1 MDTKPGYEMADD
13 LPLVLWQCGYNGA
26 ALNWRMDNSPQLGDL
41 IPAPSSPEDV
51 ETLRHAH
58 VQDKKPLDPIETFR
72 RNFLELNEIWTQQR
86 LKSIIL
92 KHHVTALASH
102 APPSLPPPPPPPP
115 GPPTPTPKG
124 TRPAKEV
131 MTLTPHGAGRFCKT
145 TKYIPL
151 LERRRGDLPE
161 VANRKWAE
169 GRGKDKMAVRAG
181 NKAKSDAE
189 RAVNL
194 EKKAEAKRVQEEE
207 RGRSE

>member
-1 MDTKPGYEMADD
+1 MQSSRPSTPVSREVMDTKPGYEMADD

-92 KHHVTALASH
+92 KHHVTA
-102 APPSLPPPPPPPP
+102 
-115 GPPTPTPKG
+115 
-124 TRPAKEV
+124 
-131 MTLTPHGAGRFCKT
+131 
-145 TKYIPL
+145 
-151 LERRRGDLPE
+151 D
-161 VANRKWAE
+161 RKS
-169 GRGKDKMAVRAG
+169 V
-181 NKAKSDAE
+181 
-189 RAVNL
+189 V
-194 EKKAEAKRVQEEE
+194 
-207 RGRSE
+207 